1 LDEAEEQAASSLSPG
16 AFVAGRFRIERLIG
30 RGGMGEV
37 YAARHV
43 TTGKEVALKLIH
55 YAVGTGA
62 SGQEQTRR
70 FMREAR
76 AATAIQH
83 PNVIEVFDVFVDT
96 DGTPVMVMEL
106 LKGETFADYRTR
118 VGAMTLHDTAT
129 LLLPA
134 VEALQAAHEKGIVHR
149 DLKPDNIFLAE
160 TPAGR
165 TTKLLDFGI
174 AKVLDPTKL
183 GSDTE
188 GPTTRTNSM
197 LGTPYYMSF
206 EQAMSDKNIDPR
218 TDIWSMGVIL
228 FEALTGRRPME
239 FDTLGAMYT
248 AFLQGTIPSLHAAA
262 PDVPEEV
269 CRVIDLC
276 LRRDRDA
283 RLPDLRP
290 LIEVLRR
297 YTDARI
303 SGAMSGG
310 RVVAVMPPAS
320 ALAPVTGGNPVAP
333 GAPTR
338 LAEGSTH
345 SPLSSSTSSRTAGGS
360 RRATVLAFV
369 GVFGLL
375 GASLAAGGFVWMRRT
390 PASPDPAAH
399 TAATTSALPSASS
412 HGSDALEHTQATAT
426 LAPIAESAESVDAA
440 AAITAASGA
449 HPPHRPR
456 PAVTAAAASGSPP
469 GHATPQQETPAH
481 GISPQLPY

>member
-1 LDEAEEQAASSLSPG
+1 LDEAEEQAASSLNPG

-55 YAVGTGA
+55 YAGGTGT

-106 LKGETFADYRTR
+106 LKGETFADYRAR

-183 GSDTE
+183 GSETD

-197 LGTPYYMSF
+197 LGTPYYMSY
-206 EQAMSDKNIDPR
+206 EQAMSEKNIDPR

-239 FDTLGAMYT
+239 FDTLGAMYQ
-248 AFLQGTIPSLHAAA
+248 AFLQGTIPSLRSTA

-269 CRVIDLC
+269 SRAIDLC

-283 RLPDLRP
+283 RMADLRP
-290 LIEVLRR
+290 LIEVLRH
-297 YTDARI
+297 YTDVRV
-303 SGAMSGG
+303 SGALSGG
-310 RVVAVMPPAS
+310 RVVSVVPRAS
-320 ALAPVTGGNPVAP
+320 ALTPVTGRDAVAAS
-333 GAPTR
+333 APTQ
-338 LAEGSTH
+338 LAESH
-345 SPLSSSTSSRTAGGS
+345 SPLSSSSSSSTRRPGVS
-360 RRATVLAFV
+360 RRATALALAAV
-369 GVFGLL
+369 M
-375 GASLAAGGFVWMRRT
+375 GALAAGGFVWMRRL
-390 PASPDPAAH
+390 PASPNPAA
-399 TAATTSALPSASS
+399 ASGASTSALPTPSTHAT
-412 HGSDALEHTQATAT
+412 GAPAPEHAQPAAT
-426 LAPIAESAESVDAA
+426 LSPIAEPVERLDAA
-440 AAITAASGA
+440 TAPASA
-449 HPPHRPR
+449 SEVRAPHRPH
-456 PAVTAAAASGSPP
+456 PVGGASATAGPPP
-469 GHATPQQETPAH
+469 GHPTPQQEPPAH
-481 GISPQLPY
+481 GISQQLPY

>member
-1 LDEAEEQAASSLSPG
+1 
-16 AFVAGRFRIERLIG
+16 
-30 RGGMGEV
+30 MGEV

-43 TTGKEVALKLIH
+43 TTGKEVALKMIH
-55 YAVGTGA
+55 YAVGSGT

-106 LKGETFADYRTR
+106 LKGETFADYRDR

-183 GSDTE
+183 GSETE

-239 FDTLGAMYT
+239 FDTLGAMYQ
-248 AFLQGTIPSLHAAA
+248 AFLQGSIPSLHATA

-269 CRVIDLC
+269 CRVIDQC

-283 RLPDLRP
+283 RMADLRP

-297 YTDARI
+297 YTDVRV
-303 SGAMSGG
+303 SGALSGG
-310 RVVAVMPPAS
+310 RVVSVVPRAS
-320 ALAPVTGGNPVAP
+320 ALTPVTGGAAVAA
-333 GAPTR
+333 GAPTQ

-345 SPLSSSTSSRTAGGS
+345 SPLSSSSSSRTPGGS
-360 RRATVLAFV
+360 RRATLLALAGAVGLV
-369 GVFGLL
+369 GV
-375 GASLAAGGFVWMRRT
+375 LAAGGLVWMRRT
-390 PASPDPAAH
+390 PASPNPAAASGAS
-399 TAATTSALPSASS
+399 TSPVATASS
-412 HGSDALEHTQATAT
+412 HGPDMPEHAQATAT
-426 LAPIAESAESVDAA
+426 LAPIAEPAESVDAA
-440 AAITAASGA
+440 AAIPTASGA
-449 HPPHRPR
+449 RPSHRPH

-469 GHATPQQETPAH
+469 AHATPQQETPAH

>member
-1 LDEAEEQAASSLSPG
+1 LDEAEEQAKSSLSPG

-55 YAVGTGA
+55 YSVGTGA

-165 TTKLLDFGI
+165 ATKLLDFGI

-248 AFLQGTIPSLHAAA
+248 AFLQGTIPSLHATA

-297 YTDARI
+297 YTDVRI
-303 SGAMSGG
+303 SGALSGG
-310 RVVAVMPPAS
+310 RVVSVMPSAS
-320 ALAPVTGGNPVAP
+320 ALAPVTGGAAVAA
-333 GAPTR
+333 GAPTQ

-345 SPLSSSTSSRTAGGS
+345 SPLSSSTSSGTSGAS
-360 RRATVLAFV
+360 RRATLLAFA
-369 GVFGLL
+369 GVFGLVGAL
-375 GASLAAGGFVWMRRT
+375 GAAGLVWMRRT
-390 PASPDPAAH
+390 PASTNPAAN
-399 TAATTSALPSASS
+399 TAASTSALPSASS
-412 HGSDALEHTQATAT
+412 HRSDVLEYPQTSET
-426 LAPIAESAESVDAA
+426 LAPIAEPAENVDAA
-440 AAITAASGA
+440 AIPTASGA
-449 HPPHRPR
+449 HPPRRPH
-456 PAVTAAAASGSPP
+456 PVITAPAASGSPP
-469 GHATPQQETPAH
+469 GRVAPQQETPAH